1 LLASVTG
8 GNAPGAPAASYR
20 LTREWSTILP
30 EQEAKVFTK
39 SDGSEIEFIRTQIGI
54 SIADPINRRL
64 VEGVAAQ
71 LGLLP
76 IFLEEAELALVDR
89 IAGVE
94 LLIADEPRALRF
106 RQAAG
111 LPEDPREGIRPAVV
125 AAISIS
131 DLNAPILPNRDRER
145 PFDGLLA
152 LPQQPAM
159 VLAQLSVILY
169 AHRSYIY
176 RFESALEE
184 LHLNRRIFRSVT
196 SGIVVASA
204 TEPDYPMT
212 YVNPAFEVMTGYSLE
227 EVLGKNCRFLQRSE
241 REQPGLTLIREG
253 LQLKRET
260 VAVVR
265 NYRKD
270 GSEFWNELS
279 LSPIRNAVGE
289 LTHFVSIQNDVSS
302 RIAFEEAL
310 RESEKLATAGRL
322 AASIAHEIN
331 NPLEAITNLI
341 YIARGKCCDPEA
353 ETYLEM
359 ADKELRRVAHITAQ
373 SLRFYRQST
382 KPQAVRPTDLI
393 SSVLD
398 LYESKFVQL
407 GIAVIRKD
415 RMCGS
420 IVCLDSEV
428 RQVISNLVRNAID
441 AMSATGGKL
450 LVRTRE
456 ATEWRSDTKG
466 VVITVADTGVGMAPE
481 TKANI
486 YRAFYSTK
494 GIAGT
499 GLGLWVS
506 TEIVDRHHGR
516 LLVRSRTRQGS
527 SGTVFELFLPYQAM
541 VN

>member
-1 LLASVTG
+1 MEHHL
-8 GNAPGAPAASYR
+8 
-20 LTREWSTILP
+20 
-30 EQEAKVFTK
+30 QEKHAEPSPKG
-39 SDGSEIEFIRTQIGI
+39 DGTEIEFVRTQIGI

-76 IFLEEAELALVDR
+76 IFLEEKDLGVVDR
-89 IAGVE
+89 MAGVE
-94 LLIADEPRALRF
+94 LLIADEARALRF

-111 LPEDPREGIRPAVV
+111 LPEDPREGMRPAVV
-125 AAISIS
+125 AAVSAS

-145 PFDGLLA
+145 PFDGMLA
-152 LPQQPAM
+152 LPQPPAM

-169 AHRSYIY
+169 AHRAYIY

-227 EVLGKNCRFLQRSE
+227 EALGKNCRFLQGSE

-260 VAVVR
+260 VAIVR

-270 GSEFWNELS
+270 GSAFWNELS
-279 LSPIRNAVGE
+279 LSPIWNAEGE
-289 LTHFVSIQNDVSS
+289 VTHFVSIQSDVSS

-331 NPLEAITNLI
+331 NPLEAVTNLI
-341 YIARGKCCDPEA
+341 YIARGRTSDPEV
-353 ETYLEM
+353 ESYLDM
-359 ADKELRRVAHITAQ
+359 ADEELRRVAHITAQ

-382 KPQAVRPTDLI
+382 KPLAVRPVELI

-398 LYESKFVQL
+398 LYESKFVQRSITL
-407 GIAVIRKD
+407 VRED
-415 RMCGS
+415 SMCES
-420 IVCLDSEV
+420 IVCMDSEI

-441 AMSATGGKL
+441 AMSATGGRL

-456 ATEWRSDTKG
+456 ATEWRSGVKG
-466 VVITVADTGVGMAPE
+466 VVITVADTGTGMSPE
-481 TKANI
+481 TLAKIYKA
-486 YRAFYSTK
+486 FFSTK

-506 TEIVDRHHGR
+506 TEIVERHHGR
-516 LLVRSRTRQGS
+516 LLVRSRTQPGS
-527 SGTVFELFLPYQAM
+527 SGTVFELFLPYQTM